1 MHGRKLTGR
10 WAALAKNSKKTQEAA
25 AAAAER
31 ERLEFEALRKRL
43 RAETEA
49 DMIVLGSL
57 LAAEREAR
65 GIEQAAEDYAV
76 GAEWRVS
83 EAAREIDAEQRAAN
97 RDAVEKAAAEAAADA
112 DAKIAA
118 VRADAEKRRA
128 GITAGFEAARAGYA
142 DRVFGLVTGG
152 ADE

>member
-1 MHGRKLTGR
+1 M
-10 WAALAKNSKKTQEAA
+10 AKNSKKTQEAA

-49 DMIVLGSL
+49 DMIVLSSL

-118 VRADAEKRRA
+118 VRADA
-128 GITAGFEAARAGYA
+128 
-142 DRVFGLVTGG
+142 
-152 ADE
+152 